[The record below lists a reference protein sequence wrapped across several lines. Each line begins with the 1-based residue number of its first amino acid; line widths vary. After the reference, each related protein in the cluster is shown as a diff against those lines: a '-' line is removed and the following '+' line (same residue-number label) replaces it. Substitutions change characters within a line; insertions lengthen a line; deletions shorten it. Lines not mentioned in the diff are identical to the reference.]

1 MSRTGGT
8 RRQRF
13 LGRGPIS
20 LRNRA
25 SMLLTAASI
34 LGAPVAVAQVFVPL
48 LADPQEPQFFGSYL
62 FARAPSL
69 SSRLGT
75 VGFGQTI
82 GLVRGRDWQ
91 LSLAA
96 AALSQ
101 FDMESETTDLINTD
115 YLVGVPFTYRHDT
128 WGARFRIYHQSS
140 HLGDGYIV
148 HGLAQP
154 FKLGFEAAELLVAD
168 DLAHWRIYGGGEYLF
183 HHIPARL
190 RPGVLHGGLEY
201 RGATALV
208 HLGRFGS
215 GRLVAGLDGKSC
227 QEDGWQVGWSL
238 VTGLELEDPGAA
250 SGASWRWSLLLK
262 AYTGPSPYGE
272 FYRDQ
277 LSSVGVGVGFAL

>member
-1 MSRTGGT
+1 MRWRNPLALLVTAV
-8 RRQRF
+8 
-13 LGRGPIS
+13 S
-20 LRNRA
+20 LF
-25 SMLLTAASI
+25 
-34 LGAPVAVAQVFVPL
+34 GAPVAAAQVFAPL

-62 FARAPSL
+62 LARAPSL

-82 GLVRGRDWQ
+82 GLVRGQEWQ

-101 FDMESETTDLINTD
+101 FDMQSESTDLINTD

-128 WGARFRIYHQSS
+128 WATRFRIYHQSS
-140 HLGDGYIV
+140 HLGDGYIE

-154 FKLGFEAAELLVAD
+154 FKLGFEAAELLVAHD
-168 DLAHWRIYGGGEYLF
+168 VAQWRIYGGGEYLF
-183 HHIPARL
+183 HHIPASL
-190 RPGVLHGGLEY
+190 RPGVLHSGLDY

-208 HLGRFGS
+208 HLGRLGS
-215 GRLVAGLDGKSC
+215 GRLVTGLDSKAF
-227 QEDGWQVGWSL
+227 QEHGWQVGWSL
-238 VTGLELEDPGAA
+238 VTGLEFEDPGAA

-277 LSSVGVGVGFAL
+277 LSSVGLGVGFAL